1 MYHDLS
7 IWHTYMREHVY
18 AFIKT
23 ISNQCF
29 TIDIHIV
36 LKPGSTRRVDPGQ
49 VDEKIGKVM
58 IRCDP
63 ATRLTQQNPVATC

>member
-7 IWHTYMREHVY
+7 IWHTYMHEHVY

-29 TIDIHIV
+29 TVDIQIV
-36 LKPGSTRRVDPGQ
+36 LKLGPARRVDPGR
-49 VDEKIGKVM
+49 VDEKIGNVM
-58 IRCDP
+58 TRCDP
-63 ATRLTQQNPVATC
+63 ATRLT